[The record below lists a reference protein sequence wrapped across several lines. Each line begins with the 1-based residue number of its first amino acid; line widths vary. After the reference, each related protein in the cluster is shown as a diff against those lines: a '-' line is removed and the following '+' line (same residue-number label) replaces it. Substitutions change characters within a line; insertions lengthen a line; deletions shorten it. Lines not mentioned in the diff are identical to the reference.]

1 MKKVIIF
8 AEEQVMQMQYML
20 NAVTVTGI
28 QNAKQVAAIAQMLEL
43 GTPGE
48 VGEPDQ
54 PIKFKGIYSPCNWI
68 SEPAELPKAFT
79 ASNNARPAKSGGEG

>member
-1 MKKVIIF
+1 MKFNKEMSLERASLTGRSFSLSKGGNILKKVITF
-8 AEEQVMQMQYML
+8 TEEQVMQIQYML

-48 VGEPDQ
+48 IKEPENLQ
-54 PIKFKGIYSPCNWI
+54 KK
-68 SEPAELPKAFT
+68 E
-79 ASNNARPAKSGGEG
+79 GEG